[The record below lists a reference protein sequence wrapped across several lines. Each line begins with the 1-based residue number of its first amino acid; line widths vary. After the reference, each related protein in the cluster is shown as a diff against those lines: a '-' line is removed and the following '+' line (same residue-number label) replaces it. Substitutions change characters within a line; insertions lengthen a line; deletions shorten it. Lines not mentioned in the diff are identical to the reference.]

1 MTCQFIDA
9 HDAEV
14 SPGSPDAVTVRLA
27 GFELLRNGDFRIAST
42 WTHPSP
48 PPPEKRRC
56 KTRNGVLPE
65 ANPRPAS
72 SDDDAVVAVRDAERI
87 RPGLDP
93 PENSAHRFNES
104 SPAAKQ
110 RLGSP

>member
-9 HDAEV
+9 HEAEV

-48 PPPEKRRC
+48 PPRR
-56 KTRNGVLPE
+56 KAPLQDAQWG
-65 ANPRPAS
+65 AS
-72 SDDDAVVAVRDAERI
+72 GSK
-87 RPGLDP
+87 
-93 PENSAHRFNES
+93 
-104 SPAAKQ
+104 SPA
-110 RLGSP
+110 GFIG